1 MRYADIPSDVQTER
15 VVSVDA
21 LRGFN
26 FIWILGGEG
35 AALALAD
42 MLDDKGPILGAIGNL
57 IGPQFLHARWEGY
70 TFYDIVFPLFIFITG
85 VAIALSLPRSVERRG
100 MAGTYWRIIRRTIIL
115 YVLGLIFYGGMS
127 EHWEDIRY
135 VGVLQRIAACY
146 FATSILFLHLR
157 WRGLV
162 AVSVGLLV
170 GYWAV
175 MTFVPIPGGFGTP
188 SFAPDANLANWIDR
202 TYLPGRLWD
211 QTRDPEGLLSTF
223 PAIVNCLMGAL
234 AGLLIRRANISGAR
248 KAAYLMGSGVALVL
262 LGHLWG
268 LQFPIIKAI
277 WTSSFVLVSG
287 GWSLLLLGVFYLI
300 VDVWGYRAWT
310 PFMVWIGANAITL
323 YFFNNLVGFERIA
336 VKLVGGDFA
345 RMLDE
350 LITPETGRFLAHS
363 VGLLIAI
370 AVAGFMYR
378 RKVLVRV

>member
-1 MRYADIPSDVQTER
+1 
-15 VVSVDA
+15 
-21 LRGFN
+21 
-26 FIWILGGEG
+26 
-35 AALALAD
+35 
-42 MLDDKGPILGAIGNL
+42 
-57 IGPQFLHARWEGY
+57 
-70 TFYDIVFPLFIFITG
+70 
-85 VAIALSLPRSVERRG
+85 
-100 MAGTYWRIIRRTIIL
+100 
-115 YVLGLIFYGGMS
+115 VLGLIFYGGIS
-127 EHWEDIRY
+127 AHWEDIRY

-146 FATSILFLHLR
+146 LVTSILFLHLR

-175 MTFVPIPGGFGTP
+175 MTFVPIPGFGTP
-188 SFAPDANLANWIDR
+188 SFLPDANIANWIDR

-211 QTRDPEGLLSTF
+211 QTRDPEGLLSTL

-234 AGLLIRRANISGAR
+234 AGLLIRNANISGQR
-248 KAAYLMGSGVALVL
+248 KAAYMIGIGIALVL

-287 GWSLLLLGVFYLI
+287 GWSLILLGVFYLI

-310 PFMVWIGANAITL
+310 PFMVWIGANAIVL
-323 YFFNNLVGFERIA
+323 YFFNNLTGFERIA
-336 VKLVGGDFA
+336 IKLVGGDFS

-350 LITPETGRFLAHS
+350 LITPETGRLVAHL
-363 VGLLIAI
+363 VGLSIAI

-378 RKVLVRV
+378 RKVFVRV

>member
-1 MRYADIPSDVQTER
+1 MRYADIPSDVETQR
-15 VVSVDA
+15 VVSLDA

-35 AALALAD
+35 AMLALAD
-42 MLDDKGPILGAIGNL
+42 MLDERGPILGTIGRL

-85 VAIALSLPRSVERRG
+85 VAIALSMPRLVERRG
-100 MAGTYWRIIRRTIIL
+100 MAGAYWRIIRRTIIL
-115 YVLGLIFYGGMS
+115 YGLGLIFYGGIS

-146 FATSILFLHLR
+146 FATSILSLHLR

-175 MTFVPIPGGFGTP
+175 MIFVPIPGGFGTP
-188 SFAPDANLANWIDR
+188 SYAPDANLANWIDR
-202 TYLPGRLWD
+202 TFLPGRLWD

-234 AGLLIRRANISGAR
+234 AGLLIRDAKISGQR
-248 KAAYLMGSGVALVL
+248 KAAYMVGGGIVLVL

-287 GWSLLLLGVFYLI
+287 GWSLILLGVFYLI

-310 PFMVWIGANAITL
+310 PFMVWIGANAIVL
-323 YFFNNLVGFERIA
+323 YFFNNLTGFERIA
-336 VKLVGGDFA
+336 VKLVGGDFS

-350 LITPETGRFLAHS
+350 LITPETGRLVAHL
-363 VGLLIAI
+363 VGLGIAI
-370 AVAGFMYR
+370 TVAGFMYR
-378 RKVLVRV
+378 RKVFVRV

>member
-1 MRYADIPSDVQTER
+1 MRYADIPSDVQTHR
-15 VVSVDA
+15 VVSLDA

-57 IGPQFLHARWEGY
+57 IGPQFSHARWEGY

-85 VAIALSLPRSVERRG
+85 VATALSMPRLVERRG
-100 MAGTYWRIIRRTIIL
+100 MAGAYWRIIRRSLIL
-115 YVLGLIFYGGMS
+115 YVLGLIFYGGIS

-146 FATSILFLHLR
+146 LVTSILFLHLG

-162 AVSVGLLV
+162 AVSVGMLV

-175 MTFVPIPGGFGTP
+175 MTFVPVPGFGTP
-188 SFAPDANLANWIDR
+188 SFLPDANLANWIDR

-234 AGLLIRRANISGAR
+234 AGLLLRNTTFSEQR
-248 KAAYLMGSGVALVL
+248 KALTMIGSGIVLVL

-287 GWSLLLLGVFYLI
+287 GWSLMLLGVFYLI

-310 PFMVWIGANAITL
+310 PFLVWIGANAITL

-336 VKLVGGDFA
+336 VKLVGGDFS

-350 LITPETGRFLAHS
+350 FITPDTGRFVAHS
-363 VGLLIAI
+363 VGLAIAI

-378 RKVLVRV
+378 RKVLVRA